1 LIRVSGFQDEIAF
14 ASAGE
19 LAARIRRREL
29 SPVELVDATLA
40 RIAELNPR
48 LRAFLTVCASQ
59 AREEARAAEHAQ
71 SRGEELGPL
80 HGVPFSVKDL
90 EWTAGVRTTYGSKR
104 FEENVPAEDSTGVAR
119 LRAAGAILIGKT
131 NTPEFGLLGEVR
143 NLLGEDGRNPWDA
156 SRTCGGSSGGAAAAV
171 AAGLGSLAVGSD
183 GAGSITAPASFC
195 GAVGLKPSTGRIPA
209 WPVGTTSRMFVATGP
224 ITRTVEDA
232 ALALSIMAGPDG
244 RDPISHLNAM
254 ADVRAA
260 VTNPPER
267 VRVAWTPDLGHFPV
281 DHDVLTACIESLGA
295 FRDLGWDV
303 LEQTPVIENPWGP
316 YLPLFLGDEWISL
329 GEQVIR
335 DPLSF
340 HPDALEEIEPGRGIS
355 LRAYIRALN
364 EQSRLRGALD
374 EFFTRFDVLCM
385 PTTATTA
392 FPVGDAPRTIGG
404 MPVNARWT
412 SFMPFPV
419 TWNMGNNPVVS
430 VPCGLTPE
438 GLPVG
443 LLVVA
448 RVGREDV
455 AVAAARV
462 IEASQSTL
470 RPAPLDASSAVAVDQ
485 ARWI

>member
-1 LIRVSGFQDEIAF
+1 MSRFDDELAF

-19 LAARIRRREL
+19 LAARIRHREL

-48 LRAFLTVCASQ
+48 LRAFLTVCASR
-59 AREEARAAEHAQ
+59 AREEARAAEQAQ
-71 SRGEELGPL
+71 ARGEELGPL

-90 EWTAGVRTTYGSKR
+90 ESTAGVRTTYGSPR
-104 FEENVPAEDSTGVAR
+104 FEEHVPADDATGVAR

-143 NLLGEDGRNPWDA
+143 NLFGDDGRNPWDT

-209 WPVGTTSRMFVATGP
+209 WPIGTTSRMFVATGP

-232 ALALSIMAGPDG
+232 ALALSIMAGPDA
-244 RDPISHLNAM
+244 RDPISHLDAM
-254 ADVRAA
+254 ADVCGA

-267 VRVAWTPDLGHFPV
+267 LRVAWTPDLGHFPV
-281 DHDVLTACIESLGA
+281 DDNVLAACTESLVA
-295 FRDLGWDV
+295 FRDVGWDV

-316 YLPLFLGDEWISL
+316 YMPLFLGDEWVSL

-335 DPLSF
+335 DPQSF
-340 HPDALEEIEPGRGIS
+340 HPDALEEIEPGRGVS
-355 LRAYIRALN
+355 LRAYVRALN

-392 FPVGDAPRTIGG
+392 FPVGEAPSTIGG
-404 MPVNARWT
+404 MPVNGRWT

-419 TWNMGNNPVVS
+419 TWNMGDNPTVS
-430 VPCGLTPE
+430 VPCGLTPD

-448 RVGREDV
+448 RVGREDLV
-455 AVAAARV
+455 VAAARA
-462 IEASQSTL
+462 IEASRVPL
-470 RPAPLDASSAVAVDQ
+470 RPTSLDASTPAASDQ
-485 ARWI
+485 ARWT